1 MSISTKTGDDG
12 STSLLFNKRVSKTH
26 PRVVCYGSVDE
37 LASSLGLCR
46 AHCMDVN
53 AKTQL
58 LEIQIEL
65 VHFMGE
71 LATDDLDQ
79 ARYHKKYADKV
90 IHKKQIDRLTSLIEK
105 NEKKIQFKGWTQA
118 GETIADAF
126 FDQARTTC
134 RRAERGTIALKES
147 GTSVRSELIIY
158 LNRLADLLWLWGIE
172 HAQLAKK

>member
-1 MSISTKTGDDG
+1 MSISTKTGDNG

-37 LASSLGLCR
+37 LSSSLGLCR
-46 AHCMDVN
+46 ANCIDVN
-53 AKTQL
+53 AKRQL
-58 LEIQIEL
+58 LEIQMEL
-65 VHFMGE
+65 IHVMGE

-90 IHKKQIDRLTSLIEK
+90 IHQQQVNRLTSLIEK
-105 NEKKIQFKGWTQA
+105 KEKNIQFKGWTQA

-134 RRAERGTIALKES
+134 RRAERGIIALKES
-147 GTSVRSELIIY
+147 GASVRSELIVY
-158 LNRLADLLWLWGIE
+158 LNRLADLLWIWGVE
-172 HAQLAKK
+172 HVQLVKN

>member
-37 LASSLGLCR
+37 LASSLGVCR

-65 VHFMGE
+65 VHF
-71 LATDDLDQ
+71 
-79 ARYHKKYADKV
+79 
-90 IHKKQIDRLTSLIEK
+90 SLIEK

>member
-26 PRVVCYGSVDE
+26 PRVVCYGNVDE
-37 LASSLGLCR
+37 LSSSLGLCR
-46 AHCMDVN
+46 AHSIDVN
-53 AKTQL
+53 AKSLL

-65 VHFMGE
+65 IHFMGE

-79 ARYHKKYADKV
+79 ERYYKKYADKV
-90 IHKKQIDRLTSLIEK
+90 IHKQQVDRLSSLIEEK
-105 NEKKIQFKGWTQA
+105 EKKIQFKGWTQS

-134 RRAERGTIALKES
+134 RRAERDLVALKES
-147 GTSVRSELIIY
+147 GTSVRSELIVY
-158 LNRLADLLWLWGIE
+158 LNRLADLLWIWGVE
-172 HAQLAKK
+172 HVQIKK

>member
-26 PRVVCYGSVDE
+26 PRVVCYGNVDE
-37 LASSLGLCR
+37 LGSSLGLCR
-46 AHCMDVN
+46 AHSIDAN
-53 AKTQL
+53 TKSLL

-65 VHFMGE
+65 IHFMGE

-79 ARYHKKYADKV
+79 ERYHKKYADKV
-90 IHKKQIDRLTSLIEK
+90 IHKQQVDRLSSLIEEKEK
-105 NEKKIQFKGWTQA
+105 NIQFKGWTQS

-134 RRAERGTIALKES
+134 RRAERDLVALKES
-147 GTSVRSELIIY
+147 GTSVRSELIVY
-158 LNRLADLLWLWGIE
+158 LNRLADLLWIWGVE
-172 HAQLAKK
+172 HVQIKK

>member
-26 PRVVCYGSVDE
+26 PRVVCYGNVDE
-37 LASSLGLCR
+37 LSSSLGLCR
-46 AHCMDVN
+46 AHSRDAN
-53 AKTQL
+53 AKSLL

-65 VHFMGE
+65 IHFMGE

-79 ARYHKKYADKV
+79 DRYHKKYADKV
-90 IHKKQIDRLTSLIEK
+90 IHQQQIDRLTSLIEEKEK
-105 NEKKIQFKGWTQA
+105 NIQFKGWTQS

-134 RRAERGTIALKES
+134 RRAERNVIALKES
-147 GTSVRSELIIY
+147 GTSVRSELIVY
-158 LNRLADLLWLWGIE
+158 LNRLADLLWIWGVE
-172 HAQLAKK
+172 HVEIKK

>member
-37 LASSLGLCR
+37 LASSLGVCR

-105 NEKKIQFKGWTQA
+105 NEKNGHKQVKPLQMPFLIKPVQHA
-118 GETIADAF
+118 
-126 FDQARTTC
+126 
-134 RRAERGTIALKES
+134 AEQ
-147 GTSVRSELIIY
+147 SVVP
-158 LNRLADLLWLWGIE
+158 
-172 HAQLAKK
+172 

>member
-26 PRVVCYGSVDE
+26 PRVVCYGNVDE
-37 LASSLGLCR
+37 LSSSLGLCR
-46 AHCMDVN
+46 AHSIDVN
-53 AKTQL
+53 AKSLL

-79 ARYHKKYADKV
+79 DRYHKKYADKV
-90 IHKKQIDRLTSLIEK
+90 IHQLQVDRLTNLIKEK
-105 NEKKIQFKGWTQA
+105 EKDIQFKGWTQS

-134 RRAERGTIALKES
+134 RRAERGIVALKES
-147 GTSVRSELIIY
+147 GTSVRSELMVY
-158 LNRLADLLWLWGIE
+158 LNRLADLLWIWGVE
-172 HAQLAKK
+172 HMQFKK